1 MNSSNIAICIGQS
14 LLWSGLSVAQKE
26 DAENA
31 NHLVQIMIDSAKDIF
46 GPDCLTLFDRT
57 TLMLPPL
64 LRNFSADSDSMY
76 SIGKK
81 QMMFFDDFYSYRSFF
96 AY

>member
-1 MNSSNIAICIGQS
+1 MNSSNLAICIGQS

-31 NHLVQIMIDSAKDIF
+31 NRLVQIMIDFAKDIF

-57 TLMLPPL
+57 TTLMLPSL

-81 QMMFFDDFYSYRSFF
+81 QFMFFNDFYRAFF